1 MYIAFYGLREKPF
14 ALSPDPRYLF
24 LAESHR
30 EALAHLLYGIDEGE
44 GFIAVTGEVGTGKT
58 TLCRT
63 LLQRLGSATDVAFLF
78 NPTLSRLELMEAVN
92 SELALPVE
100 GRSLRDLHAQLNEF
114 LLERKRAG
122 RRVLLLIDEAQNLE
136 AETLEQVRLL
146 SNLETETQKLLQ
158 IVLIGQPEL
167 DAKLASPELRQLRQ
181 RISVHWRLGPL
192 SAAETRD
199 YVRHR
204 MRIAAGAE
212 REVFSEAALRELHAR
227 SGGVPRLVNVLCD
240 RALLAGYAERTPLV
254 GAKLVRQADRE
265 VRGPEARAG
274 RWGWLRTRAG
284 RRAPGWAPWAAAAA
298 AVLAAG
304 VAAGLVWQRQGW
316 DAGGASADSAPAAR
330 EPAPD
335 AAAQPPA
342 APETRPTPTAG
353 ARSHS
358 AAPGE
363 DGAEAI
369 AGAEARGPASGEAET
384 DAPAVAATG
393 APGAGTNPATERTA
407 GGEPAAVDAT
417 SAPSFGAWL
426 DGLPSG
432 RLERALAA
440 LGADEPGARI
450 FAREAASATLLRGLN
465 RPAVLALRAD
475 DGGIRH
481 VVLRE
486 LGPERARLAS
496 PGAVTDTNRGHVAD
510 LDALAER
517 WTGETHVVWQDFE
530 GLPETVVLGDSG
542 PPVAWLQRSLA
553 GLGLYAGRTTGRFD
567 WRTYEGVLAF
577 QRTRRLAA
585 DGVVGPVTKMALYD
599 ALETYPIRRLMTAE
613 GPGEDGR
620 G

>member
-1 MYIAFYGLREKPF
+1 
-14 ALSPDPRYLF
+14 
-24 LAESHR
+24 
-30 EALAHLLYGIDEGE
+30 
-44 GFIAVTGEVGTGKT
+44 
-58 TLCRT
+58 
-63 LLQRLGSATDVAFLF
+63 
-78 NPTLSRLELMEAVN
+78 VN

-114 LLERKRAG
+114 LLERKRTG
-122 RRVLLLIDEAQNLE
+122 RRVLLIIDEAQNLE

-212 REVFSEAALRELHAR
+212 REVFSEAALRELHSR

-254 GAKLVRQADRE
+254 GAKLIRQADRE
-265 VRGPEARAG
+265 VRGPEAGARRSPWHRWWPRRPRAG
-274 RWGWLRTRAG
+274 GGAWT
-284 RRAPGWAPWAAAAA
+284 PWAAAAA

-304 VAAGLVWQRQGW
+304 LVAGLVWQRHGG
-316 DAGGASADSAPAAR
+316 DAVQAFEGAPPAAR
-330 EPAPD
+330 APGPD

-342 APETRPTPTAG
+342 APEASPAPTAEVPPHSEAPG
-353 ARSHS
+353 ADGAAAVAGAEPRAPGSGPAQADTPAVASGAPGGPGAATEAATGVGVEGTARAAPPAARTSS
-358 AAPGE
+358 AAPSLG
-363 DGAEAI
+363 
-369 AGAEARGPASGEAET
+369 S
-384 DAPAVAATG
+384 
-393 APGAGTNPATERTA
+393 
-407 GGEPAAVDAT
+407 
-417 SAPSFGAWL
+417 WL
-426 DGLPSG
+426 NGLPSG
-432 RLERALAA
+432 GLERALAA

-450 FAREAASATLLRGLN
+450 FAPEAASTTLLRGLN

-475 DGGIRH
+475 DGGVRH
-481 VVLRE
+481 AVLRE
-486 LGPERARLAS
+486 LGPERARLAAPGVAAG
-496 PGAVTDTNRGHVAD
+496 PGADTAPDTRGGHLAD
-510 LDALAER
+510 IGTLAEH
-517 WTGETHVVWQDFE
+517 WTGETHVVWRDFE
-530 GLPETVVLGDSG
+530 GLPETVALGDSG

-553 GLGLYAGRTTGRFD
+553 GLGLYAGRATGRFD

-577 QRTRRLAA
+577 QRTRRLVA
-585 DGVVGPVTKMALYD
+585 DGIVGPVTKIALYD
-599 ALETYPIRRLMTAE
+599 ALETYPVRRLVTAE
-613 GPGEDGR
+613 GSAQDGR

>member
-78 NPTLSRLELMEAVN
+78 NPTLSRLELMQAVN

-114 LLERKRAG
+114 LLERKRGG
-122 RRVLLLIDEAQNLE
+122 RRVLLIIDEAQNLE

-212 REVFSEAALRELHAR
+212 REVFSEAALRELHSR

-240 RALLAGYAERTPLV
+240 RALLAGYAERTPLI

-265 VRGPEARAG
+265 VRGPEAGAGRSPWRRWWPRRPRAG
-274 RWGWLRTRAG
+274 GGAWT
-284 RRAPGWAPWAAAAA
+284 PWAAAAA

-304 VAAGLVWQRQGW
+304 LVAGLVWQRQGG
-316 DAGGASADSAPAAR
+316 DAVQAFEGAPPAAR
-330 EPAPD
+330 APAPDAAAQPPD

-342 APETRPTPTAG
+342 APETSPAPTAEVPPHSEAPAG
-353 ARSHS
+353 SSS
-358 AAPGE
+358 AAP
-363 DGAEAI
+363 
-369 AGAEARGPASGEAET
+369 SL
-384 DAPAVAATG
+384 
-393 APGAGTNPATERTA
+393 
-407 GGEPAAVDAT
+407 GG
-417 SAPSFGAWL
+417 WL
-426 DGLPSG
+426 NGLPSG
-432 RLERALAA
+432 GLERALVA
-440 LGADEPGARI
+440 LGAGEPGARI
-450 FAREAASATLLRGLN
+450 FAPEAASTTLLRGLN

-481 VVLRE
+481 AVLRE
-486 LGPERARLAS
+486 LGPERARLAAPATEAEAD
-496 PGAVTDTNRGHVAD
+496 PGTDPDAAPDLQSGHVAD
-510 LDALAER
+510 LRALAER
-517 WTGETHVVWQDFE
+517 WTGETHVVWRDFE
-530 GLPETVVLGDSG
+530 GLPETVALGDTG

-553 GLGLYAGRTTGRFD
+553 GLGLYAGRATGRFD

-599 ALETYPIRRLMTAE
+599 ALESYPIRRLVTAE
-613 GPGEDGR
+613 GPAEDGR